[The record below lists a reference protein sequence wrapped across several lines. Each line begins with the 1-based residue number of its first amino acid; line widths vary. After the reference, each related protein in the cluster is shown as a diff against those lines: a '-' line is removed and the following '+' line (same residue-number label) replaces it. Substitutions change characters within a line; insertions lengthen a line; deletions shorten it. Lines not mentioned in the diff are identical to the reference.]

1 MFGEPCVA
9 DVCVGYWLA
18 MPTLQE
24 ATHAASDA
32 RIGAGS
38 DADVFPNV
46 LRDVVDALA
55 NVSFAVLGGVASAAY
70 GRPRWTKDIDI
81 FVRGEDADA
90 ALAALAGA
98 GFETERTNP
107 SWIYKGFR
115 DGVLVDV
122 IFKVKADVYFDD
134 EMAARARITDF
145 AGVKIPVVAPED
157 IIVTKAIAA
166 TEESPWHWH
175 DALGI
180 IATTD
185 LDWDYLVSR
194 ARKSPN
200 RILSLLHFALSID
213 LPVSVTAI
221 RSLHDSISSRWD

>member
-1 MFGEPCVA
+1 
-9 DVCVGYWLA
+9 

-24 ATHAASDA
+24 VTHAASDA

-38 DADVFPNV
+38 DADVFPGV
-46 LRDVVDALA
+46 LGDVVEALS

-81 FVRGEDADA
+81 FVRGDDADA
-90 ALAALAGA
+90 ALTALADA

-107 SWIYKGFR
+107 SWIFKGFR

-122 IFKVKADVYFDD
+122 IFKVKSDVYFDD
-134 EMAARARITDF
+134 EMATRVRMIDF
-145 AGVKIPVVAPED
+145 ADVSIPVLAPED
-157 IIVTKAIAA
+157 VIVTKAIAA
-166 TEESPWHWH
+166 DEEAPWHWH
-175 DALGI
+175 DALGV
-180 IATTD
+180 IASTE
-185 LDWDYLVSR
+185 LDWAYLVSR

-213 LPVSVTAI
+213 LPVSANAI

>member
-1 MFGEPCVA
+1 
-9 DVCVGYWLA
+9 

-24 ATHAASDA
+24 VTHAAADA

-38 DADVFPNV
+38 DADVFPGV
-46 LRDVVDALA
+46 LGDVVEALSQ
-55 NVSFAVLGGVASAAY
+55 VSFAVLGGVASAAY

-81 FVRGEDADA
+81 FVRGDDADA
-90 ALAALAGA
+90 ALTALADA

-107 SWIYKGFR
+107 SWIFKGFR

-122 IFKVKADVYFDD
+122 IFKVKSDVYFDD
-134 EMAARARITDF
+134 EMATRVRMIDF
-145 AGVKIPVVAPED
+145 ADVSIPVLAPED
-157 IIVTKAIAA
+157 VIVTKAIAA
-166 TEESPWHWH
+166 DEEAPWHWH
-175 DALGI
+175 DALGV
-180 IATTD
+180 IASTE
-185 LDWDYLVSR
+185 LDWAYLVSR

-213 LPVSVTAI
+213 LPVSANAI

>member
-1 MFGEPCVA
+1 
-9 DVCVGYWLA
+9 

-24 ATHAASDA
+24 VTHAAADA

-38 DADVFPNV
+38 DADVFPGV
-46 LRDVVDALA
+46 LGDVVEALSQ
-55 NVSFAVLGGVASAAY
+55 VSFAVLGGVASAAY

-81 FVRGEDADA
+81 FVRGDDADA
-90 ALAALAGA
+90 ALTALADA

-107 SWIYKGFR
+107 SWIFKGFR

-122 IFKVKADVYFDD
+122 IFKVKSDVYFDD
-134 EMAARARITDF
+134 EMAARVRMIDF
-145 AGVKIPVVAPED
+145 ADVSIPVLAPED
-157 IIVTKAIAA
+157 VIVTKAIAA
-166 TEESPWHWH
+166 DEEAPWHWH
-175 DALGI
+175 DALGV
-180 IATTD
+180 IASTE
-185 LDWDYLVSR
+185 LDWAYLVSR

-213 LPVSVTAI
+213 LPVSANAI

>member
-1 MFGEPCVA
+1 
-9 DVCVGYWLA
+9 

-24 ATHAASDA
+24 VTHAASDA

-38 DADVFPNV
+38 DADIFANV
-46 LRDVVDALA
+46 LSNVVEALA

-90 ALAALAGA
+90 ALTALAGA

-122 IFKVKADVYFDD
+122 IFKVKSDVYFDD

-166 TEESPWHWH
+166 NEEAPWHWH
-175 DALGI
+175 DALGV
-180 IATTD
+180 IASTD
-185 LDWDYLVSR
+185 LDWEYLVSR

-200 RILSLLHFALSID
+200 RVLSLLHFALSID

>member
-1 MFGEPCVA
+1 VA
-9 DVCVGYWLA
+9 GVLTGYGIR
-18 MPTLQE
+18 MTTLQE
-24 ATHAASDA
+24 ASHAAADA

-38 DADVFPNV
+38 DADAFRSV
-46 LRDVVDALA
+46 LSDVVECLA
-55 NVSFAVLGGVASAAY
+55 DISFAVLGGVASAAY

-81 FVRGEDADA
+81 FLRGEDADA
-90 ALAALAGA
+90 ALTALADA

-107 SWIYKGFR
+107 SWIFKGFR
-115 DGVLVDV
+115 DGVMVDV
-122 IFKVKADVYFDD
+122 IFKVKSDVYFDD
-134 EMAARARITDF
+134 EMAARTQLIEF
-145 AGVKIPVVAPED
+145 AEVEIPVLSPED

-166 TEESPWHWH
+166 DEEAPWHWY
-175 DALGI
+175 DALGV

-185 LDWDYLVSR
+185 LDWAYLVSR

>member
-1 MFGEPCVA
+1 
-9 DVCVGYWLA
+9 

-38 DADVFPNV
+38 DADVFPSV
-46 LRDVVDALA
+46 LSSVVDALVD
-55 NVSFAVLGGVASAAY
+55 VSFAVLGGVASAAY

-90 ALAALAGA
+90 ALTALAHA

-107 SWIYKGFR
+107 SWIFKGFR

-122 IFKVKADVYFDD
+122 IFKVKSDVYFDD
-134 EMAARARITDF
+134 EMAARVRTIDF
-145 AGVKIPVVAPED
+145 ADVEIPVLAPED
-157 IIVTKAIAA
+157 VIVTKAIAA
-166 TEESPWHWH
+166 NEEAPWHWH
-175 DALGI
+175 DALGV
-180 IATTD
+180 IASTE
-185 LDWDYLVSR
+185 LDWAYLVSR

-200 RILSLLHFALSID
+200 RVLSLLHYALSID

>member
-1 MFGEPCVA
+1 
-9 DVCVGYWLA
+9 

-24 ATHAASDA
+24 ATHAATDA

-38 DADVFPNV
+38 DADVFQNV
-46 LRDVVDALA
+46 LRNVVEALA

-81 FVRGEDADA
+81 FVRGEDADGA
-90 ALAALAGA
+90 LDALAEA

-107 SWIYKGFR
+107 SWIFKGFR

-122 IFKVKADVYFDD
+122 IFKVKSDVYFDD
-134 EMAARARITDF
+134 EMATRARIVDF
-145 AGVKIPVVAPED
+145 VGVEIPVVAPED

-175 DALGI
+175 DALGV

-185 LDWDYLVSR
+185 LDWEYLVSR
-194 ARKSPN
+194 ACKSPN
-200 RILSLLHFALSID
+200 RVLSLLRYALSID

>member
-1 MFGEPCVA
+1 
-9 DVCVGYWLA
+9 
-18 MPTLQE
+18 MPTLQDV
-24 ATHAASDA
+24 THAASDA

-38 DADVFPNV
+38 DTDVFPSV
-46 LRDVVDALA
+46 LRDVVEALS

-81 FVRGEDADA
+81 FLRAEDADA
-90 ALAALAGA
+90 ALTALAHA

-107 SWIYKGFR
+107 SWIFKGFR

-122 IFKVKADVYFDD
+122 IFKVKSDVYFDD
-134 EMAARARITDF
+134 EMASRVRIIDF
-145 AGVKIPVVAPED
+145 ADVEIPVVAPED

-175 DALGI
+175 DALAV
-180 IATTD
+180 IAGTD
-185 LDWDYLVSR
+185 LDWEYLVSR

-200 RILSLLHFALSID
+200 RVLSLLHYALSID